1 MQTISRA
8 LDALNEKIGFY
19 GAYLVLPLVFV
30 AVYEVIM
37 RYIFKAPT
45 SWGFEMTTFI
55 YGVHFMLA
63 LGDGYRTNTHVCID
77 VFEARMDPRKR
88 TILRITTNLFMFLP
102 TIGLMSIWAVK
113 YAITSWQQWE
123 HASSSWAPA
132 VYPYKTIMAIG
143 FILFF
148 LSGVAKLLQ
157 DFEALKTSK

>member
-8 LDALNEKIGFY
+8 IDALNEKTGLY
-19 GAYLVLPLVFV
+19 SSYLMLPLVIV
-30 AVYEVIM
+30 VVYEVFM
-37 RYIFKAPT
+37 RYAFNAPT
-45 SWGFEMTTFI
+45 SWGFEMTTFL

-77 VFEARMDPRKR
+77 VFEARMSDKKR
-88 TILRITTNLFMFLP
+88 TILRILTGLFMFLP
-102 TIGLMSIWAVK
+102 TIGCMAIWSVK
-113 YAITSWQQWE
+113 YAVTSWQQWE

-157 DFEALKTSK
+157 DFNALRTSK